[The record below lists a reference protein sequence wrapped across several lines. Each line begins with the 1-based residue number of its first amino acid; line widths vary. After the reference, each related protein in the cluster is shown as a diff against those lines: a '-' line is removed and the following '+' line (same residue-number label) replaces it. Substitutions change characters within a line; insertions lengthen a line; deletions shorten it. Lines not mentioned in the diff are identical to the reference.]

1 MRAAGFSAGA
11 GEAKLMKRREERKRA
26 RNALIEETARL
37 DASNPASSG
46 VPGERRLISVNREI
60 QSPKAPKDVRALLP
74 DVETVDIPTDLL
86 ENPTVIRLAQQLK
99 NSENLRN
106 EVLVNCAK
114 LENDRSALLYK
125 VEDLKDQ
132 LEDQTEL
139 CAETK
144 ITLKAKCRD
153 IEKLK
158 MSLSQ
163 ASKDVELLKNQVEQR
178 EALLKE
184 KAGIVITQLGDIM
197 EVPLDSADSNT
208 KDDGSQSKYSI
219 IKVEDIENENNAL
232 KEEINNLKEDIHT
245 RNKYDASRSN
255 SIDDQDLVDKRR
267 ELEKAVSMYKTRL
280 TIEEQDKIKLQGQIS
295 VLESQVKR
303 YKGQVENLSAT
314 EDEAQL
320 EKRRI
325 QREMRSVQ
333 DELQTSK
340 DDYSILV
347 KKMEKMQKLNQ
358 HR

>member
-1 MRAAGFSAGA
+1 
-11 GEAKLMKRREERKRA
+11 MKRREERKRA
-26 RNALIEETARL
+26 RNALIEETTRL
-37 DASNPASSG
+37 EASNAASSG

-60 QSPKAPKDVRALLP
+60 NASPKVPKDVRQLLP
-74 DVETVDIPTDLL
+74 DVETVDIPENLL
-86 ENPTVIRLAQQLK
+86 ENPTVIRLALQLK

-144 ITLKAKCRD
+144 ISLKAKCRD

-163 ASKDVELLKNQVEQR
+163 ASKDVELLKCQVEQR

-184 KAGIVITQLGDIM
+184 RAGIVITQLGDIM
-197 EVPLDSADSNT
+197 EVPLDSASSNV
-208 KDDGSQSKYSI
+208 KNDGTDSKYSI

-232 KEEINNLKEDIHT
+232 KEEINNLKEDMHT
-245 RNKYDASRSN
+245 RNKYSDASRNN